1 MSITVTFGGDHPLT
15 ISGRELSGYHRPLGG
30 EVANLA
36 VTADHAE
43 FFEDWLACPPLGM
56 ACSVAYGGE
65 SIMAGYL
72 YGVRV
77 DSRGIEL
84 RIEG

>member
-1 MSITVTFGGDHPLT
+1 MSVTVTFGGDHPLT
-15 ISGRELSGYHRPLGG
+15 VVGIELSGYHRPLGG

-36 VTADHAE
+36 VTAPHDA
-43 FFEDWLACPPLGM
+43 FFADWLTCPPLGI

-65 SIMAGYL
+65 TIMIGYL

-77 DSRGIEL
+77 DSGKVEL